1 MKNRLVSECLKAF
14 TKRQRRILYALMA
27 LTVLLGLIFPL
38 LLSSDPRSVMTLSR
52 AYRPGELSD
61 EDVIAPSDFSYIDD
75 AATADDTAEAARSV
89 LPQFYYSISDSME
102 IRSRTQKFTE
112 AISNG
117 QTADFIS
124 ANGIVDPERVAARLD
139 EIPAEDKAVIASLVS
154 ESIIYLLNEG
164 VFSAEDLEEVR
175 NSGYQT
181 LMVETSELSFRYS
194 GRMRVLDSVIV
205 IGEVYEAIF
214 LI

>member
-102 IRSRTQKFTE
+102 IVMEHPVLF
-112 AISNG
+112 N
-117 QTADFIS
+117 TAVK
-124 ANGIVDPERVAARLD
+124 AAPLVDALPRPMIYSKLNAWGEGREMPQFAK
-139 EIPAEDKAVIASLVS
+139 ESFNSLWKKGKVK
-154 ESIIYLLNEG
+154 
-164 VFSAEDLEEVR
+164 
-175 NSGYQT
+175 
-181 LMVETSELSFRYS
+181 
-194 GRMRVLDSVIV
+194 
-205 IGEVYEAIF
+205 
-214 LI
+214 